1 LYVSGISLN
10 GKTWDKNYITHEDL
24 LKGGTLGFTMTN
36 QPDKTR
42 RTSKESWPYS
52 MSRE

>member
-24 LKGGTLGFTMTN
+24 LKGGTLGFTMTS
-36 QPDKTR
+36 QPDKSRGTG
-42 RTSKESWPYS
+42 KESWPYS